1 MFSGYL
7 EYGSQH
13 LKIEEDLL
21 RSAVTVSMDFE
32 AQVENPQSSD
42 LFVVAEGMAG
52 MELKRDVTAHD
63 TAMHNAWFDRATE
76 RMTW

>member
-1 MFSGYL
+1 
-7 EYGSQH
+7 
-13 LKIEEDLL
+13 
-21 RSAVTVSMDFE
+21 MDFE

-63 TAMHNAWFDRATE
+63 TAMHNAWFDRETE